1 LESNE
6 CRHPALS
13 ATLSRKRGGEFMQT
27 WLGFYAV
34 VAGASA
40 TLLGLLF
47 VAVSVNVAA
56 ILGDAQGNSRRLA
69 EQAFQNYVAVL
80 LVSLLAMF
88 PSMTLSELGVV
99 TLCVTAAWAVWV
111 LVRAYLTLTRP
122 YPRGSRLHSLRRQ
135 TSSVIGFGMLIFA
148 AVRMALNIGDSRNLF
163 AVATIILL
171 LSATAVSWELLIR
184 IGEAKEGGPS
194 G

>member
-1 LESNE
+1 
-6 CRHPALS
+6 
-13 ATLSRKRGGEFMQT
+13 MQT

-34 VAGASA
+34 TAGAAA
-40 TLLGLLF
+40 TLTGLMF

-69 EQAFQNYVAVL
+69 EQAFQNYLAVL

-88 PSMTLSELGVV
+88 PSMSLAELGFV
-99 TLCVTAAWAVWV
+99 TLCVTAAWAIWV
-111 LVRAYLTLTRP
+111 LVRAYLALTRP
-122 YPRGSRLHSLRRQ
+122 YSSGSRLHSLRRQ
-135 TSSVIGFGMLIFA
+135 TSSLIGFGMLIFA
-148 AVRMALNIGDSRNLF
+148 ALRMALNIGDSRNLF

-171 LSATAVSWELLIR
+171 FSAAAVSWELLIR
-184 IGEAKEGGPS
+184 ISKAKEGGPT